1 MTDSEA
7 TPALRRSHRD
17 RKTATH
23 YVPGLFQLPFGFR
36 MILIICGQLN
46 VLASVNALTA
56 RLRRTT
62 LPFLTRTM
70 ATYLETTKTE
80 RNTVHRNLSRL
91 PRLPPRQGAKAS
103 HERPKLR
110 PRPQQKSPESPKH
123 PALRRPPLVP
133 LRKPRMASSRPMPPN
148 YLESGK

>member
-7 TPALRRSHRD
+7 TPAPRRSRRD

-23 YVPGLFQLPFGFR
+23 YVAGLFQLAFRFR
-36 MILIICGQLN
+36 MVLIICGQLN

-62 LPFLTRTM
+62 LLILTRTM
-70 ATYLETTKTE
+70 TTYLETNKTE
-80 RNTVHRNLSRL
+80 RNTMHRNLSRL
-91 PRLPPRQGAKAS
+91 PRLPPRQGAKADN
-103 HERPKLR
+103 ERPKLR
-110 PRPQQKSPESPKH
+110 PRPQQRSPESPKH

-133 LRKPRMASSRPMPPN
+133 LREPRTASSRPMPLN
-148 YLESGK
+148 HLESGK